1 MPFQLVKSIRRHGA
15 VNGTVFPFLI
25 AFHSTFWPLS
35 VLSQLCGP
43 IEGTGLLD
51 LMRLALSKHLPRAL
65 LLKFAYSTGAW
76 HLDYIHFLLCVSV
89 YSYIHLIPHE
99 ECIVIIGTVKAR
111 GSLYSLRR
119 DSRWGEFGLVS
130 FYPAQCFVIDDSTG
144 GEPLCN
150 VCIVCA

>member
-1 MPFQLVKSIRRHGA
+1 
-15 VNGTVFPFLI
+15 
-25 AFHSTFWPLS
+25 
-35 VLSQLCGP
+35 
-43 IEGTGLLD
+43 
-51 LMRLALSKHLPRAL
+51 MRLALSKHLPQAL

-119 DSRWGEFGLVS
+119 DSR
-130 FYPAQCFVIDDSTG
+130 
-144 GEPLCN
+144 
-150 VCIVCA
+150 